1 MSEKEIYKKVILYGL
16 LSSVAISLVSWLFLK
31 DIRIP
36 LGIMSG
42 SVARMIGFLMIIQS
56 SNTVLNGFSSGPGL
70 ANPGFNPAARG
81 VALGFQEASHAIPVL
96 GHHQRHHLARWRA
109 VRRGGVFAERKIEHC
124 PPVGRHRR
132 ARAGNRHPGDG
143 RGRARQHPRGGGA
156 GPAGA
161 ADGVEPHAPG

>member
-56 SNTVLNGFSSGPGL
+56 SNTVLNSGKSYLSVVSYVGRLVFYGLVTYFALQYDLNVFSLLVGFSIINVVVYL
-70 ANPGFNPAARG
+70 LQLTMNKKG
-81 VALGFQEASHAIPVL
+81 V
-96 GHHQRHHLARWRA
+96 
-109 VRRGGVFAERKIEHC
+109 
-124 PPVGRHRR
+124 
-132 ARAGNRHPGDG
+132 
-143 RGRARQHPRGGGA
+143 
-156 GPAGA
+156 
-161 ADGVEPHAPG
+161 